1 MGDEVL
7 AHTEDELIARAIAL
21 SLEAQGASGK
31 SEGVSRI
38 ADGGGTASKLTQRP
52 EPVGSNPLT
61 ERPRALSPQGR
72 PLRYDTSQS
81 NDSAL
86 AEPEDSS
93 FMGYQREM
101 SQLSTGSP
109 TNTQRSSPDLGIA
122 AESDI
127 DPLSGTLG
135 SSQRRGGNGKNSRDS
150 PSSSPEADQGGVVHR
165 TENITLDGRIAPGG
179 SGGTRHGTDIHTR
192 RNPIGESY
200 QLPFARLSSLHEGG
214 GASAKVWSPNKDAL
228 ELIIGMGISE
238 NAAKRALYH
247 TGNDNAELA
256 VGWVFENISIPEL
269 HEPFEP
275 PVIMLEGNQGAS
287 PLGGGAVYLSF
298 DEFAQ
303 SKSDSFKMIFVVNSD
318 LKMGVGKV
326 AAQVGHAVLGLYHF
340 LESEHENRTGLAE
353 WERNGAKKIVLRG
366 VDAAQLLDLKR
377 KASESTLACLVVQDA
392 GRTQVEPGSLTVLG
406 IFGRCK
412 HIDALTGHLKLL

>member
-7 AHTEDELIARAIAL
+7 KQTEDELVAQAIAL
-21 SLEAQGASGK
+21 SLEAGGEITE
-31 SEGVSRI
+31 SER
-38 ADGGGTASKLTQRP
+38 ALTKGGTASRLTQRP
-52 EPVGSNPLT
+52 DPVGSSLLT
-61 ERPRALSPQGR
+61 EGTPEGTRTLSPPGP

-86 AEPEDSS
+86 AEDSS
-93 FMGYQREM
+93 FMCYQKET
-101 SQLSTGSP
+101 SQLSTVSP
-109 TNTQRSSPDLGIA
+109 SNTQRSSPDLGIA
-122 AESDI
+122 AEADI

-135 SSQRRGGNGKNSRDS
+135 LSQRRRGDGNGSQDS
-150 PSSSPEADQGGVVHR
+150 PSSSPEADQCGVVHR
-165 TENITLDGRIAPGG
+165 TENITLDGRVASGV
-179 SGGTRHGTDIHTR
+179 SGGIRRSADMHVQ

-200 QLPFARLSSLHEGG
+200 QLPFARLSSLHECSE
-214 GASAKVWSPNKDAL
+214 AFAQVWSPNKDAL

-275 PVIMLEGNQGAS
+275 PVSMSAPTSQI
-287 PLGGGAVYLSF
+287 GGGAVYLSF
-298 DEFAQ
+298 DDYAQ
-303 SKSDSFKMIFVVNSD
+303 SKDDSYKMTFIVNSD
-318 LKMGVGKV
+318 LRMGVGKV

-340 LESEHENRTGLAE
+340 LESDHERTGLAE

-366 VDAAQLLDLKR
+366 VDAAHLLDLKQ
-377 KASESTLACLVVQDA
+377 KAWESSLACLVVQDA
-392 GRTQVEPGSLTVLG
+392 GRTQVDPGSLTVLG
-406 IFGRCK
+406 LFGKCK
-412 HIDALTGHLKLL
+412 HVDILTGHLKLL